1 MKQYFAKTYKGLEQ
15 ILAAELQ
22 SLGAQQIVPD
32 FRGVRFIG
40 DKEIMY
46 KVNYQSRLA
55 LRILEKVA
63 ECHVKD
69 DNALYEQVY
78 AIDWPSI
85 FDKKQHFC
93 VDAVGITDQFKN
105 TQYTALKTKD
115 AIVDKFRDTFGVRPS
130 IQTEMPD
137 YRVHVHLFK
146 QQANIY
152 LDTSDTSLHL
162 RGYRRHLGKAPMS
175 EVLAAGLIHLSEWDK
190 SSTLIDPMCGS
201 GTLLLEAAMM
211 AMNWPAQF
219 FRKDF
224 GFFRWLD
231 FDGQLW
237 EKVRSTANDA
247 RQMDLPTP
255 LLGYD
260 IDPVMV
266 RKAKDNVIAAHC
278 YGDIKIELADFFELE
293 HEGSS
298 KGTLLFNP
306 PYDDRLKIP
315 RAGEFF
321 KKLSDQIKH
330 QWKGYTVW
338 VLLPDTQDAKS
349 FSLRPSRKISVM
361 NGPTPCIFSRF
372 DVY

>member
-115 AIVDKFRDTFGVRPS
+115 RNARLPGACSSVQTTGQYLFGYIGHQS
-130 IQTEMPD
+130 
-137 YRVHVHLFK
+137 
-146 QQANIY
+146 
-152 LDTSDTSLHL
+152 SL
-162 RGYRRHLGKAPMS
+162 
-175 EVLAAGLIHLSEWDK
+175 
-190 SSTLIDPMCGS
+190 
-201 GTLLLEAAMM
+201 
-211 AMNWPAQF
+211 
-219 FRKDF
+219 
-224 GFFRWLD
+224 
-231 FDGQLW
+231 
-237 EKVRSTANDA
+237 
-247 RQMDLPTP
+247 
-255 LLGYD
+255 
-260 IDPVMV
+260 
-266 RKAKDNVIAAHC
+266 
-278 YGDIKIELADFFELE
+278 
-293 HEGSS
+293 EG
-298 KGTLLFNP
+298 
-306 PYDDRLKIP
+306 I
-315 RAGEFF
+315 
-321 KKLSDQIKH
+321 
-330 QWKGYTVW
+330 
-338 VLLPDTQDAKS
+338 
-349 FSLRPSRKISVM
+349 
-361 NGPTPCIFSRF
+361 
-372 DVY
+372 